1 MPPFFSCHALPFLIV
16 FICLTLNCSCCIL
29 YQPPVPNWLREELL
43 KKKSEP
49 LSASAQNSENLNPME
64 ANEAVQTIGRPDQSD
79 SRSNDS
85 AKSTEDDDDD
95 EVPFANY
102 SS

>member
-1 MPPFFSCHALPFLIV
+1 
-16 FICLTLNCSCCIL
+16 
-29 YQPPVPNWLREELL
+29 
-43 KKKSEP
+43 
-49 LSASAQNSENLNPME
+49 ME
-64 ANEAVQTIGRPDQSD
+64 AIEAVQTIGRPDQSD